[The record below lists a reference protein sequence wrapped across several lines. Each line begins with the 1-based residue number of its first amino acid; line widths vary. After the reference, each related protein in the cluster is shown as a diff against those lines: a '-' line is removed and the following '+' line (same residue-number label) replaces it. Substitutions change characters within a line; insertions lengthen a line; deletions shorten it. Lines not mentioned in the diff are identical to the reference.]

1 MILLIG
7 SQKGGCG
14 KSTLAINLAAE
25 LARLGKDVILV
36 DADRQGT
43 SSRWLQDRA
52 ETDAK
57 AVHRAELFDNIAAP
71 LQDLNTRYQFV
82 IVDASGRDSKELR
95 TAMAVAH
102 ILLTPFRPSQADLDT
117 LPTLVAMIDQAR
129 ELLNPELAAKAV
141 LTLAPSNP
149 RVNESKEAKD
159 YLADFPVFD
168 LCRNI
173 IRDRKAYRD
182 SLSEG
187 LGVVEWGNSKARAEI
202 QLLAQELI

>member
-14 KSTLAINLAAE
+14 KTTLAINLAAE
-25 LARLGKDVILV
+25 LARLDKDVILV

-43 SSRWLQDRA
+43 ASRWLQDRT
-52 ETDAK
+52 ETDTK

-82 IVDASGRDSKELR
+82 IVDAAGRDSKELR
-95 TAMAVAH
+95 TAMAVADV
-102 ILLTPFRPSQADLDT
+102 LLTPFRPSQADLDT
-117 LPTLVAMIDQAR
+117 LPALVAMIEQAK
-129 ELLNPELAAKAV
+129 EMLNPQLTTKAA

-149 RVNESKEAKD
+149 QVNESKEAKE
-159 YLADFPVFD
+159 YLADFPVFN
-168 LCRNI
+168 LCRTI

-187 LGVVEWGNSKARAEI
+187 LGVVEWNNSKARAEI